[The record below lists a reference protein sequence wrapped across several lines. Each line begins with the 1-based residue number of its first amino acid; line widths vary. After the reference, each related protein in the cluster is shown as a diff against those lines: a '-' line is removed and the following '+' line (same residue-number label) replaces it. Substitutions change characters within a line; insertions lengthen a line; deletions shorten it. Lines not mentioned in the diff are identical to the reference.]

1 MHLSTFITLSFIV
14 IMRAFANPIDDV
26 VEMRA
31 AEANIMGDCSTVQYP
46 ARVTGVCILLTFK
59 LYYLAHSSAIFVD

>member
-1 MHLSTFITLSFIV
+1 MHLGTFITLSFVV

-46 ARVTGVCILLTFK
+46 ARVYV
-59 LYYLAHSSAIFVD
+59 YS